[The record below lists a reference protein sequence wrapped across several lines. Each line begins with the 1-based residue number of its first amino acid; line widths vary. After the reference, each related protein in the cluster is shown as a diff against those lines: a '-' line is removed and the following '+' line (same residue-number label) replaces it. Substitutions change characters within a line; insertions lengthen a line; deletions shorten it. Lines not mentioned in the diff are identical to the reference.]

1 MKIENLEKGNDLKKK
16 IENIENQ
23 IQKWEGAKSIYNI
36 SLSKSVNSWDT
47 KNQDFNHI
55 ETYPIDF
62 EVLKTLALK
71 KLNDKLSDLKKEFEN
86 L

>member
-16 IENIENQ
+16 IQNVEQQVE
-23 IQKWEGAKSIYNI
+23 KWEGAKGIFNI
-36 SLSKSVNSWDT
+36 SFTATENSWDT
-47 KNQDFNHI
+47 KRQDFNNI

-62 EVLKTLALK
+62 DVLKTLSLK
-71 KLNDKLSDLKKEFEN
+71 KLNDKLSELKKEFEN